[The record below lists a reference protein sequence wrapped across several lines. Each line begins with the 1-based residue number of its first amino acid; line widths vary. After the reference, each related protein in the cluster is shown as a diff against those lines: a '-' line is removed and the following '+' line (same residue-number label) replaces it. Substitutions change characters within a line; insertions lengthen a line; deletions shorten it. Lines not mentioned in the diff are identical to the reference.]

1 LIHRRLRETGS
12 FLPNTVNRGRNRNLR
27 TPAIEE
33 QVIGRVTENPRLN
46 TRKITLEMQ
55 NVCSSTVWKILHE
68 DLLYPYHIRV
78 QALLSA
84 DYPSQIIFAQWYMQ
98 QRTFPNF

>member
-1 LIHRRLRETGS
+1 
-12 FLPNTVNRGRNRNLR
+12 
-27 TPAIEE
+27 
-33 QVIGRVTENPRLN
+33 
-46 TRKITLEMQ
+46 MQ
-55 NVCSSTVWKILHE
+55 YVCSSTVWKILHE